1 MKFKPRKRLDH
12 YVGIAITDTGV
23 INRTNF
29 YRWLSVEHDSRD
41 LYSARFLIFQND
53 FIYRVVIPYDSKD
66 KALSVIN
73 FFNGKIP
80 RIPKPIDV
88 PEMFAETKR
97 RRINDKRI
105 RSR

>member
-1 MKFKPRKRLDH
+1 MIMKQRYKR
-12 YVGIAITDTGV
+12 YVGNIITNTRF

-29 YRWLSVEHDSRD
+29 YRWLGVCHLHRD
-41 LYSARFLIFQND
+41 LYRARFLIFKDD
-53 FIYRVVIPYDSKD
+53 FIYRVVMTYDSKD

-97 RRINDKRI
+97 KRINDERI